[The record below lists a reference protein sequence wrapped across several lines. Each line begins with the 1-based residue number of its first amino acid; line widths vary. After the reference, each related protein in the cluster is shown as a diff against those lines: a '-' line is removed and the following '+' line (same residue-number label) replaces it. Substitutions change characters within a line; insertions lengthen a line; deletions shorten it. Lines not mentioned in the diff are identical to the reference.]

1 VYHRDYAQVISVQ
14 GEQLKTSKE
23 QPNRFC
29 CNFAHMA
36 RITLAD
42 GRTFEVSV
50 HEGRLWVNG
59 LAVAATVEPVDT
71 TLVRVTLPSGKVFE
85 VIRRSTVET
94 DTYTTAKASVNGKA
108 AIATVESQ
116 HQLLLKKMGRSGA
129 GNQKVRD
136 VKAPMPGL
144 IRRITVAPGQTVA
157 KGEALLVLEA
167 MKMENIL
174 KSPAD
179 GVVAEVRVTE
189 GQAVGKNDILL
200 RFS

>member
-1 VYHRDYAQVISVQ
+1 M
-14 GEQLKTSKE
+14 T
-23 QPNRFC
+23 
-29 CNFAHMA
+29 

-59 LAVAATVEPVDT
+59 SAMAATIESVDT
-71 TLVRVTLPSGKVFE
+71 TLVRVSLPSGKIFE
-85 VIRRSTVET
+85 VLRRATAEV
-94 DTYTTAKASVNGKA
+94 DTYTTAKASVNGKVA
-108 AIATVESQ
+108 VATVESQ
-116 HQLLLKKMGRSGA
+116 HQLLLKKIGRSGA
-129 GNQKVRD
+129 GNQKVQD

-144 IRRITVAPGQTVA
+144 IRRITVAPGQTVV
-157 KGEALLVLEA
+157 KGEALLILEA